1 MAADGSLG
9 SFSGLDWAVVGGFL
23 VLATLIGGPLAGK
36 QKTLRD
42 FFLGGRKLP
51 WFAVCGSIVAT
62 EVSAVT
68 LLIFPWVVYRP
79 GGNITYLQHGVFG
92 MVLARAIIAWLL
104 VPAYYEREI
113 YSPYDYMGAR
123 LGRGVKPMVTAL
135 FALGGVLAQSVRVLT
150 TALVLDLLLRD
161 ALAPVEEALGVPSLA
176 LSIGVIG
183 VVAVA
188 WTFMG
193 GIATV
198 IWTDVILFL
207 IFLATPI
214 VALTVIAGK
223 VDGGL
228 ETIAIAGQGAQ
239 KLRFFDFGTGLSTPD
254 TFWAAVL
261 GSTVLGLAVFGTD
274 QMMAQRLFCCRSVRE
289 ARLAIVVSSGSLLIT
304 VLVAC
309 VGIGLFAYYERNPL
323 QGEALALFQ
332 KDGDRIFPIFILSA
346 IGTGLKG
353 LIVAGI
359 FAAAI
364 SSLDSIMA
372 ALSQTVLSAA
382 YLPWRERAL
391 RRRGIDPRAPEVEA
405 AEGRRSVRVSRVL
418 ILVFGVLL
426 CATAILMER
435 ASEDYRS
442 ILDLA
447 LSMAGYTGG
456 ALFAGFLLA
465 FLRLGVDGSGY
476 LWSAP
481 LSVMTVFALA
491 WTEPWKAPVCAAFA
505 WGVLALWLVLR
516 VLPELRR
523 PGGASVEVLLRQT
536 VYLLVGLVAVAWL
549 ARFGE
554 VSVLGDVEG
563 EPAWVLRRL
572 TWPWLVPVGCTVAF
586 VLGILLARPGASR
599 AESAALASGAAARA

>member
-1 MAADGSLG
+1 MDGSLG
-9 SFSGLDWAVVGGFL
+9 TFSALDWGIVGGFL
-23 VLATLIGGPLAGK
+23 VLATLIGGPLAGR
-36 QKTLRD
+36 QTSLRD

-51 WFAVCGSIVAT
+51 WYAVCGSIIAT

-68 LLIFPWVVYRP
+68 LIIFPWIVFQP
-79 GGNITYLQHGVFG
+79 GGDVTYLQHGVFG
-92 MVLARAIIAWLL
+92 MVLARAIIAWFLI
-104 VPAYYEREI
+104 PAYFEREI

-123 LGRGVKPMVTAL
+123 LGPRVKSLVSGL

-161 ALAPVEEALGVPSLA
+161 ELRPVEEALGVPSLA
-176 LSIGVIG
+176 LAIGAIG
-183 VVAVA
+183 VVAVL

-198 IWTDVILFL
+198 IWTDAILFL
-207 IFLATPI
+207 IFLLTPI
-214 VALTVIAGK
+214 VALVVIAGR

-228 ETIAIAGQGAQ
+228 ETILVAGRGAQ
-239 KLRFFDFGTGLSTPD
+239 KLRFFDFDPSLARPD

-261 GSTVLGLAVFGTD
+261 GTTVMGVAVFGTD

-289 ARLAIVVSSGSLLIT
+289 ARLAIVVSAASLVIT

-309 VGIGLFAYYERNPL
+309 VGIALFTYYERFPL
-323 QGEALALFQ
+323 EGEALALFEEN
-332 KDGDRIFPIFILSA
+332 GNRIFPIFIVSV
-346 IGTGLKG
+346 IGTGVKG

-372 ALSQTVLSAA
+372 ALSQTVLSAV
-382 YLPWRERAL
+382 YLPYRERVL
-391 RRRGIDPRAPEVEA
+391 RRRGVDPRAPEVEA
-405 AEGRRSVRVSRVL
+405 AEGRRSVRVSRG
-418 ILVFGVLL
+418 LVAVSGVLL
-426 CATAILMER
+426 CATALLMQR

-447 LSMAGYTGG
+447 LAMAGYTGG

-465 FLRLGVDGSGY
+465 FLPLRVDGSGY

-481 LSVMTVFALA
+481 LSVMTVLA
-491 WTEPWKAPVCAAFA
+491 VAWSEPWTHAACWAFA
-505 WGVLALWLVLR
+505 WIALGAWVALR

-523 PGGASVEVLLRQT
+523 PDGVPAGTLLAQT
-536 VYLLVGLVAVAWL
+536 TALLVGLAVVVWL
-549 ARFGE
+549 SRFGDLT
-554 VSVLGDVEG
+554 VLGEVEG
-563 EPAWVLRRL
+563 DAAWVTGRV
-572 TWPWLVPVGCTVAF
+572 TWPWLVPIGGTVAF
-586 VLGILLARPGASR
+586 VLGVLLARPGAGTR
-599 AESAALASGAAARA
+599 DVGDPASA